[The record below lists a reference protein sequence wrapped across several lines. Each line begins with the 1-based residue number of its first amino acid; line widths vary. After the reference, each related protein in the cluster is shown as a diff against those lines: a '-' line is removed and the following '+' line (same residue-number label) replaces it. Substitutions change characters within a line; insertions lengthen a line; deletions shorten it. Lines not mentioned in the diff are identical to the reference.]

1 MCLLLSVTWWCLNVK
16 IADIK
21 PVWFNSEL
29 GYGNSKPEPHQRNKC
44 GDGSHKQPW
53 RGQTKM
59 GYTAG
64 VAQMVDPTKQVV
76 LYEPLNISL
85 SHLIIQ

>member
-1 MCLLLSVTWWCLNVK
+1 
-16 IADIK
+16 
-21 PVWFNSEL
+21 
-29 GYGNSKPEPHQRNKC
+29 
-44 GDGSHKQPW
+44 
-53 RGQTKM
+53 M